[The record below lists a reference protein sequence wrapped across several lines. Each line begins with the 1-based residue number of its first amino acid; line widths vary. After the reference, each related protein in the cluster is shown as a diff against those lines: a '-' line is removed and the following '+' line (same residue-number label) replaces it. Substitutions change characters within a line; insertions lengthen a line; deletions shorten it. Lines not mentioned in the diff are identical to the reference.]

1 MPPFYHYRTF
11 GNFGLF
17 AAYGVA
23 VRPAGWPCAFFLTEA
38 EAADYCATMNADA
51 LNLMLAPFLCPRC
64 CGTGEIT
71 EPHPSGYPN
80 TTVYADCPSC
90 TNGLAA
96 SSHRPAPADALDIP
110 F

>member
-1 MPPFYHYRTF
+1 MPPFYHYAPF
-11 GNFGLF
+11 GGYGLY

-38 EAADYCATMNADA
+38 DAADYVDRMNADA
-51 LNLMLAPFLCPRC
+51 LNNMLQHYLCPRC
-64 CGTGEIT
+64 CGTGEIA
-71 EPHPSGYPN
+71 EPHPSGYP
-80 TTVYADCPSC
+80 TTVYADCPRC

-96 SSHRPAPADALDIP
+96 SDHIWLTLAALDIP